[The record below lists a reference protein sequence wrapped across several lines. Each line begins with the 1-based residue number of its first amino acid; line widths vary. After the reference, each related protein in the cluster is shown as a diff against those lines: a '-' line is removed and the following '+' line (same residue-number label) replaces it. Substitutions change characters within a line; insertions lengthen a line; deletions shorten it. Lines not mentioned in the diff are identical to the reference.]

1 MGKSGLSGCVPGRIK
16 LVVLAAALV
25 GALMAA
31 PTSLA
36 AMFTVR
42 SADDGTDGVCD
53 VLTCTLRD
61 AIDAANTNEGPDTIT
76 FAIGVGGPATI
87 RPFSPLPQIRL
98 GSCLSKPN

>member
-16 LVVLAAALV
+16 LVVFAAAFV

-42 SADDGTDGVCD
+42 SAADGNDGVCD
-53 VLTCTLRD
+53 VVDCTLRE
-61 AIDAANTNEGPDTIT
+61 AIEAANATEGPDTIT

-87 RPFSPLPQIRL
+87 RPFSPLPQITD
-98 GSCLSKPN
+98 PV